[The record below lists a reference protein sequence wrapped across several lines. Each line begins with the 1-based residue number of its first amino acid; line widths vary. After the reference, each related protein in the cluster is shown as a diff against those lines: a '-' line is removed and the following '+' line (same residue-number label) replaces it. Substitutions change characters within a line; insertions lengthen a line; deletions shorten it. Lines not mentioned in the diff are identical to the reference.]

1 MLYGAEKMG
10 RLVAYSTYEALAAV
24 HIHVRL
30 LTQCL
35 ETHKHDQRKKKQRSS
50 LKHVLAGFLKNSYD
64 SVQLVSWD
72 YVRLCVS
79 TVRQT
84 LVLLCV
90 LVKGTLHH

>member
-10 RLVAYSTYEALAAV
+10 RLVAYSTYEALATV

-35 ETHKHDQRKKKQRSS
+35 ETRKHDQGKKKQRSS
-50 LKHVLAGFLKNSYD
+50 LMHVLASFLMNSYG
-64 SVQLVSWD
+64 SVHLVSWD
-72 YVRLCVS
+72 YVRLCGS
-79 TVRQT
+79 TVRQR